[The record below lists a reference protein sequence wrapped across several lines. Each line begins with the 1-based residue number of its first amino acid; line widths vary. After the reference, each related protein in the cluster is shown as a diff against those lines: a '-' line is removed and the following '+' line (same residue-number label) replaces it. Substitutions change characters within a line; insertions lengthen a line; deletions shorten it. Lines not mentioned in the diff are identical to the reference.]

1 MEDVPFLTAE
11 QVLVIHQRM
20 IGRYGGD
27 STVRN
32 IGLVESAVM
41 MPRQG
46 FGGQYRHPS
55 IASMATAY
63 LFYLCANHGFADG
76 NKRTAVGA
84 ALIFLDANGH
94 ELALTIDE
102 LEQITLDIAAS
113 SLDKAG
119 LTTLFEAACR
129 PKA

>member
-1 MEDVPFLTAE
+1 MEDVQFLTAE

-20 IGRYGGD
+20 IERYGGD
-27 STVRN
+27 PTIRD

-46 FGGQYRHPS
+46 FGGQYLHPS
-55 IASMATAY
+55 IASMAAAY
-63 LFYLCANHGFADG
+63 LFHLCANHGFADG
-76 NKRTAVGA
+76 NKRTAAGA
-84 ALIFLDANGH
+84 ALVFLDTNGY

-102 LEQITLDIAAS
+102 LEQITLSVAAS

-119 LTTLFEAACR
+119 LTKLFEAACR
-129 PKA
+129 SKA